1 MQKHNSTLSDRL
13 IGGLQRIVNSKLA
26 ALPLVPLGG
35 NKQPLGDG
43 WQNRPFTANEL
54 IEAIASGGV
63 SVPLGGQ
70 SKKIQLQGYGLLSG
84 RPITVEGNTYRIIAV
99 DQDGPSAIDKIAELS
114 EGNPLPKTV
123 TFASGREGRCQY
135 LFLVSEPEQSSLKT
149 KKIKTGT
156 VGDDG
161 KGEQLEFRWTN
172 LQSVLPPSVHP
183 TTGSYHWIEGC
194 AIDEVDIAI
203 APDWIVEQMSPPN
216 GRTSLS
222 DPLKYKKLF
231 RPNSRER
238 LTDIDYAL
246 SYLNALSSFRADDYD
261 QWLSVGMA
269 LHSVDDSL
277 LDEWDS
283 WSNQSAKYKA
293 GDCERKWR
301 SFSRSGGVKLGTLAY
316 MAKQDGWQSPFIS
329 YQQVSGHR
337 LLRAKSTEPAVT
349 VGQAKN
355 EPKVNA
361 GETKANKSK
370 NNHTGETATRTQ
382 HTNSEEHDEV
392 KIRELL
398 LSILQQNLSTSS
410 QTEAL
415 NTLSA
420 SWGWSVRELRTLLEQ
435 IETDLERKDNRS
447 EHQQQLQQLATYKQ
461 SSLNL
466 DLYLPESI
474 AQPITKVANWM
485 EAPTAAYLVVL
496 LSAIASCCDPRTRIV
511 VKESI
516 NFIEPAIIYGGIV
529 TESGQRKSPVL
540 NTILDGIKQLQAEEE
555 ERYQL
560 AKADYDLEYQSWMK
574 RKDTQTEAEW
584 KDSEPT
590 ALKPLK
596 EFFIDKTTIEAID
609 RIKGEQPDTAF
620 LWIKDELSGLFSSY
634 GAYKKGKGDD
644 RESVLSSWNGR
655 GIKKNLKGGE
665 RVFVPYD
672 AMSIIGAV
680 QDTTLQ
686 KLMGDLDD
694 AQGEW
699 GRFLWALIP
708 LKALKLPRTDTK
720 FQLAFLKSL
729 YGNTRQ
735 LAPQQYRFDSQA
747 QQLYDNFHWQ
757 LEQRRVVH
765 PQPGMRAAISKMEGY
780 TARLALVLHLIWEL
794 EAGHTTPSL
803 LIPSARVEAAISL
816 AEFFLSQVTL
826 IHSEGCAAK
835 GMGGLTPRL
844 NAILNKLEQFG
855 ELTAR
860 KLQSATSWLRKEKPD
875 KIRQDLIE
883 LANLGYGELVGTG
896 NRLKLV
902 LSVDRDVDRSVDP
915 SRNPGTKSSSGIN
928 PTDSHSVDRSIIDDS
943 QPYNQAAS
951 GEGLGYGV
959 SDVRKNNP
967 EDRFQANSAE
977 NDLEILNRS
986 KIVRE
991 QNSQNGNGDRP
1002 IDSYDKN
1009 RESIGGSAIDN
1020 LSTHTSTVATV
1031 SQATVAAKIENS
1043 TAINSDCTVTEIA
1056 TPQKFQQSSEI
1067 LNKRANYNP
1076 GIGAGDTSF
1085 GCTQR
1090 GSDKIAEG
1098 DGLRGFGFEIRN
1110 TPVRRRALVSDACA
1124 DLLVLG
1130 MKVFSHLVGKALSI
1144 NQDVAEPDL
1153 VTPIVEYRGYET
1165 LATLLLRSP
1174 TPKTLAVL
1182 CSIFP
1187 QVLLFESLSDRSNS
1201 REHLQRL
1208 RNLEIKDNT
1217 GSNVDDLNS
1226 LENDSKILSHQPI
1239 YVYWGESNNG
1249 SNIRNSNC
1257 NPGIRVS
1264 AGTADLKS
1272 KQHLERGT
1280 LVVALHRRNT
1290 NREDRDTTELIE
1302 NTTTMSSDDLTCVQI
1317 LGQPNNRYLV
1327 KRHDLIQLC

>member
-1 MQKHNSTLSDRL
+1 MQKHNSTLSNRL
-13 IGGLQRIVNSKLA
+13 ISGLQRIQNSGL
-26 ALPLVPLGG
+26 ALPLVPIGG
-35 NKQPLGDG
+35 NKQPLGNR
-43 WQNRPFTANEL
+43 WQNRPFTAGEL

-70 SKKIQLQGYGLLSG
+70 SKKIQLQGYGLLTG
-84 RPITVEGNTYRIIAV
+84 RPITVEGNIYYLMAV
-99 DQDGPSAIDKIAELS
+99 DQDGPSAMDKIAELS
-114 EGNPLPKTV
+114 EGVPLPKTV
-123 TFASGREGRCQY
+123 AFTSGRKGRCQF
-135 LFLVSEPEQSSLKT
+135 LFLVPETYQSSLKT
-149 KKIKTGT
+149 KKIKTGA

-183 TTGSYHWIEGC
+183 TTGSYDWVEGC

-203 APDWIVEQMSPPN
+203 APDWIVEQMSPTE
-216 GRTSLS
+216 RTYTSVLPKS
-222 DPLKYKKLF
+222 TKT
-231 RPNSRER
+231 SRAPSKER
-238 LTDIDYAL
+238 WTEIDYAL

-277 LDEWDS
+277 LDEWDR
-283 WSNQSAKYKA
+283 WSSKSAKYKA
-293 GDCERKWR
+293 GDCHQKWR
-301 SFSRSGGVKLGTLAY
+301 SFSTGGGVKLGTLAY
-316 MAKQDGWQSPFIS
+316 VAKLDGWQSPFTN
-329 YQQVSGHR
+329 YQSGN
-337 LLRAKSTEPAVT
+337 SIP
-349 VGQAKN
+349 QS
-355 EPKVNA
+355 EPKIN
-361 GETKANKSK
+361 ERKNSSNKDESNSK
-370 NNHTGETATRTQ
+370 GDRASRAQ
-382 HTNSEEHDEV
+382 HTNHSNNPEGGDEV

-398 LSILQQNLSTSS
+398 LSILQQNLKASD
-410 QTEAL
+410 QTEAI
-415 NTLSA
+415 NSLSA
-420 SWGWSVRELRTLLEQ
+420 SWGWSVRELRILLEQ
-435 IETDLERKDNRS
+435 IETDLERQENRS
-447 EHQQQLQQLATYKQ
+447 EHQQELQQLATYKQ

-474 AQPITKVANWM
+474 SQPITKIANWM

-496 LSAIASCCDPRTRIV
+496 LSAIASCCDPRTRII

-540 NTILDGIKQLQAEEE
+540 NTILDGVKQLQTEEE
-555 ERYQL
+555 ERYQFAL
-560 AKADYDLEYQSWMK
+560 ADYDEEYQA
-574 RKDTQTEAEW
+574 RLRQKDTLTDAQW

-590 ALKPLK
+590 APNPLK

-672 AMSIIGAV
+672 AMSIIGAI

-729 YGNTRQ
+729 YGDIRQ
-735 LAPQQYRFDSQA
+735 LAPQQYRFDPQA

-803 LIPSARVEAAISL
+803 SIPSARVEAAISL

-883 LANLGYGELVGTG
+883 LANLGYGKLVGTG

-902 LSVDRDVDRSVDP
+902 LSVDRDADRNVDRLS
-915 SRNPGTKSSSGIN
+915 NPQTKSSSGIEPPNN
-928 PTDSHSVDRSIIDDS
+928 PSVDRSLANDFKFHNRVPSRQEVGD
-943 QPYNQAAS
+943 
-951 GEGLGYGV
+951 EV
-959 SDVRKNNP
+959 SVMEKNSP
-967 EDRFQANSAE
+967 EAYVITNSTS
-977 NDLEILNRS
+977 NDLKIFNRS
-986 KIVRE
+986 KIERE
-991 QNSQNGNGDRP
+991 QNTPNGNNDRS
-1002 IDSYDKN
+1002 IDSYDIN
-1009 RESIGGSAIDN
+1009 SESIGRCAIDN
-1020 LSTHTSTVATV
+1020 RSISTSTVATV
-1031 SQATVAAKIENS
+1031 SQAAVEEFSNFTAENS
-1043 TAINSDCTVTEIA
+1043 NCIVNKTT
-1056 TPQKFQQSSEI
+1056 TPQSEQVSSERVE
-1067 LNKRANYNP
+1067 KRA
-1076 GIGAGDTSF
+1076 SF
-1085 GCTQR
+1085 
-1090 GSDKIAEG
+1090 S
-1098 DGLRGFGFEIRN
+1098 
-1110 TPVRRRALVSDACA
+1110 S
-1124 DLLVLG
+1124 LVLG
-1130 MKVFSHLVGKALSI
+1130 MKVFTHLVGKALSASK
-1144 NQDVAEPDL
+1144 DAVEPDL
-1153 VTPIVEYRGYET
+1153 VTPIVEDRGYET
-1165 LATLLLRSP
+1165 LATLLLRCK
-1174 TPKTLAVL
+1174 TPEAFAVL
-1182 CSIFP
+1182 RSIFP
-1187 QVLLFESLSDRSNS
+1187 QLLLFESISNIANS
-1201 REHLQRL
+1201 REHWQRL
-1208 RNLEIKDNT
+1208 KNLEIENNTNSNTDN
-1217 GSNVDDLNS
+1217 LNS
-1226 LENDSKILSHQPI
+1226 VEINSEILPQQAI
-1239 YVYWGESNNG
+1239 YVYWGESKNG
-1249 SNIRNSNC
+1249 SDIRSSDFN
-1257 NPGIRVS
+1257 
-1264 AGTADLKS
+1264 LKS
-1272 KQHLERGT
+1272 QQYLDKGT
-1280 LVVALHRRNT
+1280 LVALHSQSA
-1290 NREDRDTTELIE
+1290 NRSSVVSSKLVE
-1302 NTTTMSSDDLTCVQI
+1302 NTAAISSDDLVKVQI
-1317 LGQPNNRYLV
+1317 LGRPNSCYRV
-1327 KRHDLIQLC
+1327 KSHDLIQLC